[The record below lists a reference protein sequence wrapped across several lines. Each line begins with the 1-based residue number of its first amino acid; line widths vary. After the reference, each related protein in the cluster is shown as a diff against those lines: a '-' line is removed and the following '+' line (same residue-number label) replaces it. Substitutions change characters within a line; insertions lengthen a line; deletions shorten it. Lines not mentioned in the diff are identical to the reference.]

1 MTSPRKTGRRK
12 FLRRCALGAAAV
24 TGFPLIGLTSAR
36 HTNQRLLE
44 HIAALAKDRQVPAP
58 LPGLHDFTGVIH
70 VHSRLSKDSDGAPD
84 AEIICAAQAA
94 GLRFV
99 LTTDHNDRRIFTEGM
114 QGKYGD
120 ILVIRGAE
128 MIKEG
133 QSLLAINIKEY
144 IDGHQM
150 TIQQAVD
157 AIKAQGGLAF
167 VAHPWRFKEWDV
179 IGLDGMEIYDLAD
192 STYANLWKAPVM
204 LADFL
209 SFDKDLPEEILV
221 RGPLSRPDYD
231 LSKWDTL
238 TRKRRL
244 VGIAGNDAHQN
255 TKIFGRLIDPY
266 ALDFKFV
273 QVHILATAF
282 DETYLL
288 QALQAGHSYSSFG
301 LLSDA
306 TGFQFLARSAEIL
319 GIMGDA
325 VAFSSRPILTV
336 RAPHAGLIR
345 LYRAGRVVAE
355 ANASELEFAVPDTGA
370 YRVEVSLPI
379 DGQEYPWIFSNPI
392 YVV

>member
-1 MTSPRKTGRRK
+1 MGRRK
-12 FLRRCALGAAAV
+12 FLRRCALGAATV
-24 TGFPLIGLTSAR
+24 TGFPLIGLTFAR

-44 HIAALAKDRQVPAP
+44 HVASLAEDRQVPAP
-58 LPGLHDFTGVIH
+58 LPGLHDFKGVIH

-84 AEIICAAQAA
+84 TEIIRAAQAA

-128 MIKEG
+128 MIKDG

-144 IDGHQM
+144 IDGHRM

-157 AIKAQGGLAF
+157 EIKAQGGLAF

-179 IGLDGMEIYDLAD
+179 AGLDGMEIYDLAD
-192 STYANLWKAPVM
+192 STYSNLWKAPVM

-209 SFDKDLPEEILV
+209 NFDDDLPEEIFL
-221 RGPLSRPDYD
+221 RGPCSRPDYD
-231 LSKWDTL
+231 LSRWDAL
-238 TRKRRL
+238 TRQRRL

-255 TKIFGRLIDPY
+255 TKIVGRMIDPY

-282 DETYLL
+282 EETYLL

-301 LLSDA
+301 VLSEA
-306 TGFQFLARSAEIL
+306 TGFQFLARNTKIL
-319 GIMGDA
+319 GIMGDE

-345 LYRAGRVVAE
+345 LYRAGQVVAE
-355 ANASELEFAVPDTGA
+355 ANASGLDHAVQKKGV
-370 YRVEVSLPI
+370 YRIEVSLPI